1 MKSETISNGRRKAVF
16 FFASEQRRQE
26 LEADIARY
34 LKNGGEVTYLPPAG
48 SARVV
53 TMREIEILKEKF
65 HQEV

>member
-16 FFASEQRRQE
+16 FASEQRRKE
-26 LEADIARY
+26 LEEDVARY
-34 LKNGGEVTYLPPAG
+34 LKNGGQITQLPPAG